1 MIKSIFFLQ
10 KNISIIIIT
19 IIYLIPKI
27 NSYYCG
33 SWLPKDQSSCEIYN
47 TNSTLCCYLT
57 TFSNGIYF
65 NMCYQINM
73 TDYLHLNNK
82 ISLGGYDFDVDCGT
96 IMGTTC
102 GTINTPQS
110 YKDCSQFSLNTN
122 SCCYYRYK
130 NDSSCVWLGQ
140 PYTGRVE
147 YKGLELF
154 CSENFISL
162 KRGWFLHLLL
172 FLFLYN
178 FLI

>member
-1 MIKSIFFLQ
+1 MTIGIKLSF
-10 KNISIIIIT
+10 KNIYFIILFNLSIIHE
-19 IIYLIPKI
+19 I

-73 TDYLHLNNK
+73 TDYLHLNDK
-82 ISLGGYDFDVDCGT
+82 ISLGEYDFDVDCGA

-102 GTINTPQS
+102 GTINTPKS
-110 YKDCSQFSLNTN
+110 YVDCSQFSLNTN
-122 SCCYYRYK
+122 SCCYYKYK
-130 NDSSCVWLGQ
+130 NDSSCVWLGK

-147 YKGLELF
+147 YEGLELF
-154 CSENFISL
+154 CNDTYITIRYIFICYVIL
-162 KRGWFLHLLL
+162 IFLV
-172 FLFLYN
+172 
-178 FLI
+178 